1 MQLLSLCICICV
13 VCIEKCGRVSR
24 GSSTTYQ
31 ANTYMAY
38 FTPTN
43 SQHQV
48 PPLRV
53 LSTMVSVGRLL
64 GLIALLMLV
73 ATLVCTGV
81 RSEKSTAEEIKDTIS
96 EWRDMIVS
104 SVSNKLDEITDFD
117 TISRIIDATLEEDCE
132 LEPCKPGKKVLI
144 LFF

>member
-1 MQLLSLCICICV
+1 
-13 VCIEKCGRVSR
+13 
-24 GSSTTYQ
+24 
-31 ANTYMAY
+31 MAY
-38 FTPTN
+38 FTLTN
-43 SQHQV
+43 SQHKV
-48 PPLRV
+48 PSLRV

-64 GLIALLMLV
+64 GLITLLFV

-132 LEPCKPGKKVLI
+132 LEPCKPGKDRCSLKANMQ
-144 LFF
+144 